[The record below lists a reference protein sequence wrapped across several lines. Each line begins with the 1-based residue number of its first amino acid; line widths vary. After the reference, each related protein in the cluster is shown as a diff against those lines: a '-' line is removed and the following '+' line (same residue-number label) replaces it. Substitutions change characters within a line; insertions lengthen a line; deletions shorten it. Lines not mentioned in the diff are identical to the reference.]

1 MADLRQKLKNEEVE
15 GMRAYFVSL
24 PMESMHT
31 HKLIG
36 ATRRMSPKIRE
47 KIQEF
52 VGAGITNVMVIK
64 KLLRKYVREELRRWR
79 CSENTPE

>member
-1 MADLRQKLKNEEVE
+1 MAYLREKLKKEEME
-15 GMRAYFVSL
+15 GVCVYFVSL

-47 KIQEF
+47 NSRVWGSRYNKCE
-52 VGAGITNVMVIK
+52 G
-64 KLLRKYVREELRRWR
+64 Y
-79 CSENTPE
+79 